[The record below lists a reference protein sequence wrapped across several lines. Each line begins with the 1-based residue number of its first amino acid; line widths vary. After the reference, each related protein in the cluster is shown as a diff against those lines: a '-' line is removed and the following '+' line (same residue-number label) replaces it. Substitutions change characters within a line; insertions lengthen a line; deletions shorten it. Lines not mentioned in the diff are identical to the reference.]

1 MNNQGNSNMILMNG
15 DLSENFKN
23 ILMKNGLGDFFHGKN
38 NTVDSF
44 YILSNTLNSNNG
56 KSIKFYQIRGKEE
69 QGLIRFNLI
78 KSLAENTKAELI
90 KWKTS
95 A

>member
-44 YILSNTLNSNNG
+44 YILSNTLNSIMVNQL
-56 KSIKFYQIRGKEE
+56 SFIRYVVKRNRG
-69 QGLIRFNLI
+69 
-78 KSLAENTKAELI
+78 
-90 KWKTS
+90 
-95 A
+95 